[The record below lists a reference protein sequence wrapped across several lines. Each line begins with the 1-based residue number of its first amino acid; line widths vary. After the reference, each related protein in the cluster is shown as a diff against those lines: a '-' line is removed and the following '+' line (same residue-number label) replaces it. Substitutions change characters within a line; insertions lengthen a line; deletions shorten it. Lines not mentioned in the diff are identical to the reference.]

1 MVAAIFLIAV
11 LPFVYFYDEALAIF
25 SLELFSCVYFLTG
38 YFNKNRKPFVKQKA
52 LLAIV
57 YLLGFLRYSEV
68 FLYQYL
74 RILHFLHL

>member
-25 SLELFSCVYFLTG
+25 SLELFSCVYFFTG

-57 YLLGFLRYSEV
+57 LFSWIFTVDRKSV
-68 FLYQYL
+68 V
-74 RILHFLHL
+74 